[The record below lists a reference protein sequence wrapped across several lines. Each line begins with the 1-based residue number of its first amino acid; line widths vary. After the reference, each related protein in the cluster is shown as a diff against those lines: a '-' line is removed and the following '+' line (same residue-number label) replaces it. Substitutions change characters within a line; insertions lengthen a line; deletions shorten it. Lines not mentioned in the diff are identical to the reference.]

1 MARRTASDIC
11 IVEGCGQPCMATK
24 SSKRLYRC
32 QQHQREEWRRLSAIT
47 RKPTE
52 VKRGAST
59 KVVQR
64 RPDPTDKTCNV
75 VGCENPRHTASSGM
89 FSRCRFHM
97 ADYQRRYREGIEQ
110 LPTKPRVRGSKGKT
124 VCVVDG
130 CNNPRRT
137 RTATVTFCR
146 CEQHHKEYIN
156 KKYQKWRKAHGKPVR
171 PPKPPVAPKPI
182 APPIAPPKP
191 VVVVAPPKPAVVVA
205 PPKPKPIAKP
215 VKPSPVVTAPPEPLF
230 EQFKPAKELVREIIR
245 VQIRPFLG
253 GAKNGN

>member
-1 MARRTASDIC
+1 MTPIPANQIC
-11 IVEGCGQPCMATK
+11 IVPGCEQPCMQTK
-24 SSKRLYRC
+24 SNKRLYRC

-52 VKRGAST
+52 IKRGAST
-59 KVVQR
+59 KTVQR
-64 RPDPTDKTCNV
+64 RPDPSNTICNII
-75 VGCENPRHTASSGM
+75 GCDQPRHSAASGM
-89 FSRCRFHM
+89 FSRCKFHM
-97 ADYQRRYREGIEQ
+97 ADYQRRYREGLDQ
-110 LPTKPRVRGSKGKT
+110 LPTKPRTRGGNKGKT
-124 VCVVDG
+124 ICVVDG
-130 CNNPRRT
+130 CNNPRRP

-171 PPKPPVAPKPI
+171 PPKPPVAPKPVV
-182 APPIAPPKP
+182 APIAAPKPKP
-191 VVVVAPPKPAVVVA
+191 VVVVA

-215 VKPSPVVTAPPEPLF
+215 VKPSPVVTAPPEPIF